1 MATKKTDQTDVETDE
16 QAEQAEEQ
24 QASTEAPLEYPGTG
38 ENRVSVP

>member
-1 MATKKTDQTDVETDE
+1 MATKKTDETEE
-16 QAEQAEEQ
+16 QAEQAEQVEEQ